1 MGSQQSR
8 PRSPSTV
15 SQTNTYYPSQQS
27 SSWHHPGEESSYQN
41 PYQREYPL
49 PVLMPSDGRVKVR
62 KNSSPSTTSHTNSKP
77 ARARFKPLR
86 AFSTFRFDHT
96 PVFSSPPRHTSC
108 TTNDAVSS
116 SAQQQ
121 EASNMTAGG
130 TTTLSTAVHPLAVN
144 EEPTT
149 GQTSS
154 FNSDDN
160 ANSDQYVWIAGRKYN
175 LVPAS
180 SYMLPCDEDEVSRLH
195 LLHFMVR
202 FAIQGNY
209 LAPVSE
215 VLRKG
220 AKVLDMGCGPGA
232 WSMEIA
238 SEYPKSQVVGVD
250 ISPMFPNDIKPSNC
264 TFHQLDLHQGL
275 PFEDGTFDYV
285 FMRFISM
292 GIKAEQWESALT
304 ELTRVL
310 KPGGWIELT
319 EVDAELY
326 RVGPN
331 TRELNQQL
339 IQVMQMLHID
349 PYAGRTLK
357 SKLEKINCLTD
368 IQSTFISCPG
378 GQWAG
383 KLGQL
388 ALQSWQAY
396 YHALGPKICR
406 SVNMPFKEYEDK
418 MESCWREA
426 DEYKTF
432 ENVHFAYA
440 QKKAAPA

>member
-202 FAIQGNY
+202 FAIQG
-209 LAPVSE
+209 
-215 VLRKG
+215 
-220 AKVLDMGCGPGA
+220 
-232 WSMEIA
+232 
-238 SEYPKSQVVGVD
+238 
-250 ISPMFPNDIKPSNC
+250 
-264 TFHQLDLHQGL
+264 
-275 PFEDGTFDYV
+275 
-285 FMRFISM
+285 
-292 GIKAEQWESALT
+292 
-304 ELTRVL
+304 
-310 KPGGWIELT
+310 
-319 EVDAELY
+319 
-326 RVGPN
+326 
-331 TRELNQQL
+331 
-339 IQVMQMLHID
+339 
-349 PYAGRTLK
+349 
-357 SKLEKINCLTD
+357 
-368 IQSTFISCPG
+368 
-378 GQWAG
+378 
-383 KLGQL
+383 
-388 ALQSWQAY
+388 
-396 YHALGPKICR
+396 
-406 SVNMPFKEYEDK
+406 
-418 MESCWREA
+418 
-426 DEYKTF
+426 
-432 ENVHFAYA
+432 
-440 QKKAAPA
+440 